1 MIVVSPLLWWIFF
14 YCWGWQQNWG
24 LNHIQYFRVNFIF
37 DILRWFHLNNV
48 MLVSPPLF
56 WGGFHLHLGGWLA
69 CHWCRACRQWRPLQ
83 PYYTPAGVGVG
94 GPPAGWVPSSRRSP
108 AGPLMPPLEEA
119 GRPQLTRPPTQAM
132 DTFEYIRRSTEW
144 RPRQD
149 NLSLV
154 PKAAQCP
161 PLPFSPLATGPTG
174 SPLVGRIN
182 MFPTS
187 CIPSLPRLFFFG

>member
-1 MIVVSPLLWWIFF
+1 MVSP
-14 YCWGWQQNWG
+14 QQCNAG
-24 LNHIQYFRVNFIF
+24 F
-37 DILRWFHLNNV
+37 
-48 MLVSPPLF
+48 PPLF

-144 RPRQD
+144 RPSQD

-161 PLPFSPLATGPTG
+161 PLPLSTLGRV
-174 SPLVGRIN
+174 PLVPLLSGASTCFRLVAHLR
-182 MFPTS
+182 FPD
-187 CIPSLPRLFFFG
+187 CFCL